1 MLETSCQFDPEWDV
15 SGVMK
20 SNGRTTGVYLVL
32 RHYEVEADVD
42 RSLQYILGLSRM
54 CNNRLEVERRYKCLV
69 VNIFYRVLYRVV
81 ERDPIM
87 NRNSRGR
94 GGRGGGR
101 GTAGGSGRGIGRGGR
116 GMKGGR

>member
-1 MLETSCQFDPEWDV
+1 M
-15 SGVMK
+15 
-20 SNGRTTGVYLVL
+20 
-32 RHYEVEADVD
+32 
-42 RSLQYILGLSRM
+42 
-54 CNNRLEVERRYKCLV
+54 
-69 VNIFYRVLYRVV
+69 NIFYRVLCRVV
-81 ERDPIM
+81 ERDPTM